1 LKIIKTMKKPKVI
14 ILAGY
19 GLNCEE
25 ETKFGFQL
33 AGAEADIVHINDC
46 IDNPQIVKQ
55 YHILAI
61 PGGFSYGDD
70 TGAGNAFANKLKNHL
85 WEEILTFTA
94 ADKLTVA
101 ICNGFQI
108 IVHTGLLT
116 GLTTPRG
123 TKDIALLQNESSRL
137 IDRWTDVK
145 NFSSS
150 PWLRGITE
158 LSLPISHGEGRLY
171 TEPKTLRLLKKFNM
185 IALRYVKGKICNYL
199 QIPANPTGTMDDIAG
214 ITDKTGRILGL
225 MPHPERALFF
235 TQLPHWT
242 HLKEVYTRHA
252 LSIPKEGPGLQLF
265 KNAVSYF
272 TS

>member
-1 LKIIKTMKKPKVI
+1 MKKPTVI
-14 ILAGY
+14 ILSGY

-33 AGAEADIVHINDC
+33 AGADADIVHINDC
-46 IDNPQIVKQ
+46 IHNPGILKRYQ
-55 YHILAI
+55 ILAI

-85 WEEILTFTA
+85 WEKLLRFSTS
-94 ADKLTVA
+94 DKLIIA

-108 IVHTGLLT
+108 LVNTGLLS
-116 GLTTPRG
+116 GLYMPRG
-123 TKDIALLQNESSRL
+123 IKDVALLQNETSRL
-137 IDRWTDVK
+137 IDRWTDLE
-145 NFSSS
+145 NFSAS
-150 PWLRGITE
+150 PWLRGMH
-158 LSLPISHGEGRLY
+158 SFFLPIGHGEGRLF
-171 TEPKTLRLLKKFNM
+171 TTPETLARMKKSGM
-185 IALRYVKGKICNYL
+185 IALRYVKGEICDYQKL
-199 QIPANPTGTMDDIAG
+199 QANPTGTMDDIAG
-214 ITDKTGRILGL
+214 ITDKSGKILGL

-242 HLKEVYTRHA
+242 YLKEVYTRRGA
-252 LSIPKEGPGLQLF
+252 PIPKEGPGFQIF